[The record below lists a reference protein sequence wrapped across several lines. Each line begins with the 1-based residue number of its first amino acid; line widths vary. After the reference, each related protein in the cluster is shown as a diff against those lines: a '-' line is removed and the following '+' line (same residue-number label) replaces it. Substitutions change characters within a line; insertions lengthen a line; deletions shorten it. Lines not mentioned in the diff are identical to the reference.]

1 MKYTNSFFF
10 KIESYAEF
18 CLECRMG
25 SGEYQEGDDYAVCD
39 ISCSDGESTDEEN
52 YMAVCYDRVWRA
64 NQNDSDENGADEDG
78 DE

>member
-1 MKYTNSFFF
+1 M
-10 KIESYAEF
+10 
-18 CLECRMG
+18 CLLVRMG
-25 SGEYQEGDDYAVCD
+25 NGKYQNRESEDDTESD
-39 ISCSDGESTDEEN
+39 ISCSDGEDTDEEN

>member
-10 KIESYAEF
+10 KIERYAEM
-18 CLECRMG
+18 LRDVRIGNGDYED
-25 SGEYQEGDDYAVCD
+25 GEDDVRSE

-52 YMAVCYDRVWRA
+52 HMAVCYDRVWRA
-64 NQNDSDENGADEDG
+64 NQTDSDENGADEDG